1 MTFRYIIED
10 LLYGGYYNEL
20 RGKLVDTKFAATWY
34 TTEESAIE
42 AYKDKGAFIIHKVYR
57 P

>member
-10 LLYGGYYNEL
+10 LLYGGYYNES
-20 RGKLVDTKFAATWY
+20 REKLVDTKFASTWY
-34 TTEESAIE
+34 ITEEAAIE
-42 AYKDKGAFIIHKVYR
+42 AYKDKGAFIIHKVYQ

>member
-1 MTFRYIIED
+1 MTIRYIIED
-10 LLYGGYYNEL
+10 VLYGGYYNEL

-34 TTEESAIE
+34 LTEEVAIE
-42 AYKDKGAFIIHKVYR
+42 AYKDKGAFIIHKMYR

>member
-1 MTFRYIIED
+1 MTFKYIIED

-20 RGKLVDTKFAATWY
+20 HNKLVDTKFAATWY
-34 TTEESAIE
+34 TTETAAIE
-42 AYKDKGAFIIHKVYR
+42 AYKDKGSFIVHKVYK